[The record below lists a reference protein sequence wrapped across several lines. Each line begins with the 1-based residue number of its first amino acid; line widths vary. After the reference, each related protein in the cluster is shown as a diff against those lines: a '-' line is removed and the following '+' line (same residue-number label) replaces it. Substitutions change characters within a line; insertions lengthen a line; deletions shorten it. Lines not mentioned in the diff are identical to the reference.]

1 MDLLDIKE
9 FEEMHY
15 NLVIFPVSLFRY
27 HAGQT
32 RGFLSRLRELGSQ
45 EELLPDMMNRSEINT
60 FLNYE
65 PES

>member
-1 MDLLDIKE
+1 
-9 FEEMHY
+9 MHY

-45 EELLPDMMNRSEINT
+45 EELVPDMMNRSEINT